1 MLKSSVDLD
10 GCRIRQLKIR
20 YLSSSSPGGP
30 YGASAEM
37 PPMNNGGGNSST
49 LNHRNSKHLVSQS
62 TSSLTIVN
70 DSNGAHHNHHQNYH
84 HNNHGGEYSSSSSS
98 MFSEYEFTQFHL
110 MSWPD
115 HGVPDSIEPVMQ
127 ILSIVRQR
135 MSENNRQAN
144 EQLNKFNASKSSAKK
159 CHMPLSNDYL
169 LVHCSA
175 GCGRTGTIIAIDQIW
190 NLLIENVTIYFLF

>member
-37 PPMNNGGGNSST
+37 PPMNNSGGGNSST
-49 LNHRNSKHLVSQS
+49 LNHRHSKHLVSQS

-70 DSNGAHHNHHQNYH
+70 DSNNGAHHNHHQNYH
-84 HNNHGGEYSSSSSS
+84 QMMNRGVGGDYS

-190 NLLIENVTIYFLF
+190 NLLIENVTILLVF